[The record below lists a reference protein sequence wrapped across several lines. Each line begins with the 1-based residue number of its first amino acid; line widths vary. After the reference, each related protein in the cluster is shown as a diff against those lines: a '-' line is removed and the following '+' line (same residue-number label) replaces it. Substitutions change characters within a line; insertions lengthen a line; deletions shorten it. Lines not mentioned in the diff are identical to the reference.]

1 MRRPGQVVRA
11 ALRWDDDDREI
22 LRLAW
27 PALGALTAEPLYVL
41 ADTAVVGHLGTPELG
56 GLAIASSV
64 LLIGHALF
72 IFLAYGTTGTVARLL
87 GAGEDR
93 RAAHQ
98 AVQSVWLAMLVGVG
112 LTIGGILGAEWLVDA
127 VGGAD
132 ADVRANALVYLRISL
147 LGFPALL
154 VTLAGVGYLRGL
166 QDTRRPLQVALGS
179 AVFNLVLELVLIF
192 GFGFGIGASALSTVL
207 AQWLAA
213 AAYII
218 WIRRAVGVHGVDLS
232 PDLAVIRRLAIAG
245 FDLFVRTAAVRAG
258 LTVSIAVAARIGTDD
273 LAAHQIAFEVWTVLA
288 LTLDAVAIAGQ
299 ALIGRALG
307 AGDAVRS
314 RQLARRML
322 EWGLGAGIA
331 LGVLVLLMTPWLP
344 SVFTDDEAVR
354 ALTVFLL
361 LLTAAAQPTNGIV
374 FALDGI
380 LIGAG
385 DLRFLAWSMLFASSV
400 LATCGVL
407 VLAFDAGIGW
417 LWAGIHAWM
426 ITRLVVLS
434 WRFVNDSWLV
444 TGADR

>member
-1 MRRPGQVVRA
+1 MVRA

-56 GLAIASSV
+56 GLAIASSL

-72 IFLAYGTTGTVARLL
+72 IFLAYGTTGAVARLL

-98 AVQSVWLAMLVGVG
+98 AVQSVWLALLVGLG
-112 LTIGGILGAEWLVDA
+112 LMVGGISGAEWLVDA
-127 VGGAD
+127 LAGGD
-132 ADVRANALVYLRISL
+132 AEVRANALVYLRISL

-166 QDTRRPLQVALGS
+166 QDTRRPFMVALGS

-213 AAYII
+213 AAYIV
-218 WIRRAVGVHGVDLS
+218 WIRRAVAVHGVGLR
-232 PDLAVIRRLAIAG
+232 PDLGVIGKLAIAG
-245 FDLFVRTAAVRAG
+245 FDLFIRTAALQGG
-258 LTVSIAVAARIGTDD
+258 LTVTIAVAARIGTDD
-273 LAAHQIAFEVWTVLA
+273 LAAHQITFEVWSVLA

-322 EWGLGAGIA
+322 EWGLGAGMA

-354 ALTVFLL
+354 TLTVFLL

-385 DLRFLAWSMLFASSV
+385 DLRFLAWSMVLASSV
-400 LATCGVL
+400 LATFGVL
-407 VLAFDAGIGW
+407 VLASDAGIGW

-426 ITRLVVLS
+426 IVRLIVLS
-434 WRFVNDSWLV
+434 WRFVNDGWLV